1 MTCSAREGLCP
12 LLYVLFF
19 CIKVLQGKIS
29 LIFSCL
35 TDQWC
40 LSYMYM
46 YKRQELEYT
55 HILIQSYMYQL
66 INSLM
71 NLFNK
76 RNCVKLCTVVWL
88 SGFTGYSASSLISF
102 IQFQLIVGWRK
113 TFKNIFIKKS
123 RVIECWE

>member
-40 LSYMYM
+40 LSYMYI

-71 NLFNK
+71 NLFDK
-76 RNCVKLCTVVWL
+76 RNCVKLCSLVVRL
-88 SGFTGYSASSLISF
+88 HRVFCFQFDIFHSISTHCRLKEN
-102 IQFQLIVGWRK
+102 FQKHLH
-113 TFKNIFIKKS
+113 
-123 RVIECWE
+123 